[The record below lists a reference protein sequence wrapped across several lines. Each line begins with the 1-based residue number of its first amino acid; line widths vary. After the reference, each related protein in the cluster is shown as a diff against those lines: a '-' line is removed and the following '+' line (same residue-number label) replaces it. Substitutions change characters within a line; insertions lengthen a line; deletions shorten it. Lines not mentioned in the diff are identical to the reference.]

1 MNNMDDNIITVI
13 NVKKH
18 FENGRVKALDG
29 VDLSIKK
36 GEYISIIGPSGSG
49 KSTLLNMISAMDRPT
64 SGEVIFDGIN
74 LASYKALDEI
84 RSHKIGFIFQLHNL
98 LPHLTTLENVIIPMY
113 EIKNSAKSK
122 EAKARELLKLIGI
135 EYLTNKKPTEMSG
148 GERQRVA
155 IARALAND
163 PLVIL
168 GDEPTGDVD
177 TKTGLLIMDI
187 LEKLNHERR
196 VTLIVVTHALEIARR
211 SGRTIEMRDG
221 KIVKI

>member
-1 MNNMDDNIITVI
+1 MNNMNDNIITVK
-13 NVKKH
+13 NVKKY
-18 FENGRVKALDG
+18 FEEGRVKALDG
-29 VDLSIKK
+29 VELTIKK

-64 SGEVIFDGIN
+64 SGEILFDGIK
-74 LASYKALDEI
+74 LSSYKALDEI

-98 LPHLTTLENVIIPMY
+98 LPHLTALENIIIPMH
-113 EIKNSAKSK
+113 EIKSTANNK
-122 EAKARELLKLIGI
+122 EAKARDLLGQIGI
-135 EYLTNKKPTEMSG
+135 GYLANKKPTVMSG

-177 TKTGLLIMDI
+177 TKTGLQIMDI
-187 LEKLNHERR
+187 LEKLNREKG
-196 VTLIVVTHALEIARR
+196 VTLIVVTHALDIASRA
-211 SGRTIEMRDG
+211 GRTIEMRDG
-221 KIVKI
+221 KITN